1 MTRHPFARPIAVV
14 AVAALTTLS
23 ACSDDGA
30 TLSSDDSASTASN
43 ATDSAAPAVTDANN
57 DTDPSTPE
65 SSAPT
70 AESDDESPPVG
81 FPTTVYDVGT
91 IDPALQPFIDIAV
104 SDLAA
109 RLDIDTASI
118 DNLTGV
124 LVVWSDASIGC
135 PLPDMIYA
143 PGVFDGALIELG
155 VDDLVYRYHSG
166 GSREP
171 FLCNLDFDDTL
182 LTESAGGGSDGVDSD
197 SADTGSTGTG
207 ENGTLVLDT
216 GGTKGADEF
225 IPRDDPDI

>member
-1 MTRHPFARPIAVV
+1 MTRHPFARPIAVA

-30 TLSSDDSASTASN
+30 TLSSDDSASTASTDSNTTDSN

-57 DTDPSTPE
+57 ATDPSTPE

-70 AESDDESPPVG
+70 AELADEGPPVG

-182 LTESAGGGSDGVDSD
+182 LTESAGAGSE
-197 SADTGSTGTG
+197 DTGST
-207 ENGTLVLDT
+207 GTLVLDT